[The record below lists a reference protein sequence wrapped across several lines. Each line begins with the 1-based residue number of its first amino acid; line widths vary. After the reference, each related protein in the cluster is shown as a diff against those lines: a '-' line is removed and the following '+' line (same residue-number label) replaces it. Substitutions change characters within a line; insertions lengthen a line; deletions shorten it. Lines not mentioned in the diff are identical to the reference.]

1 MKYNRIGK
9 IICLLACA
17 MGVLLGE
24 AQTCHIRGRLNEPGL
39 QNKSITLTNMNTGE
53 ALGKTIIADSSF
65 TFDVELQEPC
75 VVILKTEPQYPTNAN
90 SYYYL
95 RFVAEPGD
103 IYADLATDSL
113 SGTPL
118 NDQLHQYMLHVREE
132 VAVINGYYSMINQ
145 SVSMTEEQRQEW
157 ELKADKRISGLLSYI
172 ENVFLENKGNAFG
185 AQVLEDYLQYADLSY
200 EEVLALLDGAA
211 PVVTTYQPVS
221 AKLAALERVSHTA
234 PGKPFKDLNLTDYKT
249 GEPITLGEVI
259 DGKVALIDFWA
270 SWCGPCRRE
279 IPNIK
284 KIHEQYGGKDFVV
297 VGLNVWD
304 RPDGQARV
312 IKDMEMTW
320 TQLTDVTRNATDT
333 YGVEGIPQI
342 LLIGKD
348 GVIIAR
354 DLRGEDIEKAVKK
367 ALGR

>member
-1 MKYNRIGK
+1 MKQKTINK
-9 IICLLACA
+9 IILVSLMLFASTTPSLADGIFKIVDGISDERLKATMETNVNHLLEA
-17 MGVLLGE
+17 MNT
-24 AQTCHIRGRLNEPGL
+24 AAR
-39 QNKSITLTNMNTGE
+39 QNTKSIKISKEHATPEAIKELDLIWKSSAMNCP
-53 ALGKTIIADSSF
+53 TIKIMSK
-65 TFDVELQEPC
+65 C
-75 VVILKTEPQYPTNAN
+75 LKTSQGYQVRGIPVDLVE
-90 SYYYL
+90 
-95 RFVAEPGD
+95 
-103 IYADLATDSL
+103 ADK
-113 SGTPL
+113 
-118 NDQLHQYMLHVREE
+118 
-132 VAVINGYYSMINQ
+132 
-145 SVSMTEEQRQEW
+145 EEQRQEW